1 MKLKPEPA
9 NYQLIDDAVVE
20 SYFGGSD
27 SDAAAAM
34 SMMAHGHN
42 LPARALGYRLGK
54 ELATIAEWLDMVGD
68 SGSVLDLGCGAG
80 AWVEIFA
87 ERYKSVIGVERSP
100 LMAEAARKRVAH
112 MPNARILQG
121 DTRKELPEGP
131 FNMIFLGGLC
141 MYLND
146 ADVVELLR
154 SLKRYLSEEGSIIL
168 RESTVRQGM
177 LMAKGEYQAVYRS
190 VELYGQLYEEAGL
203 PPADV
208 VRNSAYSNL
217 VMTEELVD
225 FRRKWLPFLPKDS
238 LLLGHLT
245 WWGLRGITP
254 ISFWAVPQV
263 LSRLNIPWPRLQNHF
278 FRLRLK
284 P

>member
-100 LMAEAARKRVAH
+100 LMAEAARREWLICPTLESCRVTPGRNYQKDH
-112 MPNARILQG
+112 
-121 DTRKELPEGP
+121 
-131 FNMIFLGGLC
+131 
-141 MYLND
+141 
-146 ADVVELLR
+146 
-154 SLKRYLSEEGSIIL
+154 SI
-168 RESTVRQGM
+168 
-177 LMAKGEYQAVYRS
+177 
-190 VELYGQLYEEAGL
+190 
-203 PPADV
+203 
-208 VRNSAYSNL
+208 
-217 VMTEELVD
+217 
-225 FRRKWLPFLPKDS
+225 
-238 LLLGHLT
+238 
-245 WWGLRGITP
+245 
-254 ISFWAVPQV
+254 
-263 LSRLNIPWPRLQNHF
+263 
-278 FRLRLK
+278 
-284 P
+284 